1 MDYSKREIIVVEGI
15 DHSDFPR
22 YCDAFIAEATYD
34 GKPMNET
41 ELDEVNCNLD
51 FLQSVIHDYLY

>member
-1 MDYSKREIIVVEGI
+1 MDYSKIKIISLEGL

-34 GKPMNET
+34 GKPMTED
-41 ELDEVNCNLD
+41 ELDEVNSNLD
-51 FLQSVIHDYLY
+51 FLQSAIHDYLY

>member
-1 MDYSKREIIVVEGI
+1 MDYSKIEIIVVEGI

>member
-1 MDYSKREIIVVEGI
+1 MDYSKIKIIVVEGI
-15 DHSDFPR
+15 DHSDSPR

>member
-1 MDYSKREIIVVEGI
+1 MDYSKIKIISLEGL

-34 GKPMNET
+34 GKPMTDE
-41 ELDEVNCNLD
+41 ELEEVNSNFE
-51 FLQSVIHDYLY
+51 FLQSVIHGHLY